1 MAASVRVLGEMLLR
15 QEYNQTKV
23 CVWGHIE
30 DLAKS
35 GREFT
40 LKTTDGKK
48 VQVSLQEP
56 VGEYLDGLVEVRGSF
71 DGRRLAAEHYQPFL
85 REMSDDFDCE
95 TYNEAVRILRSA
107 RV

>member
-1 MAASVRVLGEMLLR
+1 MLCCDL
-15 QEYNQTKV
+15 Q
-23 CVWGHIE
+23 
-30 DLAKS
+30 LAKS

-85 REMSDDFDCE
+85 REMSDDFGRFLL
-95 TYNEAVRILRSA
+95 TF
-107 RV
+107 